1 MNNSTVKNFSAFQSH
16 HGVSCLR
23 ARRREREKN
32 YRRIRASK
40 TKILFAQDM
49 IYWPTGSDFVRIAEA
64 DELTDEC

>member
-1 MNNSTVKNFSAFQSH
+1 MAFP
-16 HGVSCLR
+16 VF
-23 ARRREREKN
+23 ARGDERKRKN
-32 YRRIRASK
+32 YRRRRASK